1 MSGNADAK
9 ASKNTKSEPSTKAPK
24 KRRARLSQSDVPGYP
39 VREAV
44 RVPQA
49 IRDEYGK
56 EPTRPLGVAMALKMT
71 PTGGTFRAITGA
83 SVAYGLTDGAA
94 QSELVSLT
102 DLGKRVVAPTVE
114 GDDVRALAEAVLRPR
129 VVREFLEK
137 YDGSRVPSRTI
148 ALNVIGEMGVPTD
161 AAERA
166 FDMIVDNARF
176 VGFLRTDHKG
186 DDYVDLSQT
195 PRVAVV
201 EADEEDAPAGPGIS
215 AAPPV
220 APAAGVPAT
229 VVPGTAPAPGA
240 AAPGAVV
247 QPDPRRNKRVFIS
260 HGKNSAI
267 VDQLKEVLTFGEF
280 EPVVSVENES
290 VSKPVPDKVMD
301 DMRSCGAGIV
311 HVGGE
316 QRLMSS
322 DGNERVML
330 NENVLIEIGAALA
343 LYRRNFILLVERG
356 VTLPSNL
363 QGLYEVRYEGDKLD
377 YEATMKLLKA
387 FNDFKLSTY
396 EE

>member
-1 MSGNADAK
+1 MTEKADAK
-9 ASKNTKSEPSTKAPK
+9 ASKSRKIEPTAEEPK
-24 KRRARLSQSDVPGYP
+24 KRRARLSQSDVPGHP

-102 DLGKRVVAPTVE
+102 ELGKRVVAPTVE

-148 ALNVIGEMGVPTD
+148 ALNVLADMGVPND
-161 AAERA
+161 ATERA

-195 PRVAVV
+195 PKVV
-201 EADEEDAPAGPGIS
+201 VPDASPADETPAFREPEIFGQGAGNP
-215 AAPPV
+215 A
-220 APAAGVPAT
+220 APAAA
-229 VVPGTAPAPGA
+229 APSGG

-247 QPDPRRNKRVFIS
+247 QPDLRRNKRVFIS

-316 QRLMSS
+316 QRLMTPE
-322 DGNERVML
+322 GTERVML